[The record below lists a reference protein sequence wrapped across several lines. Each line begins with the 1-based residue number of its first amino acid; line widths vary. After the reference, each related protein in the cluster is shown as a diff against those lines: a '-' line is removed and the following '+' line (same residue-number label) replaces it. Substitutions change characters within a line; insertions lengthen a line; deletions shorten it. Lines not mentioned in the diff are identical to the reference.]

1 MTSTL
6 GLFHNEILNE
16 KRVIEVFEELP
27 NLRDLSIDGNPVSA
41 KISFKYDI
49 IYRFKQLEKLD
60 EEPLKELDR
69 DIAEQYFTSNRCNP
83 YFIYLIAI
91 STLTRAISA

>member
-1 MTSTL
+1 M
-6 GLFHNEILNE
+6 
-16 KRVIEVFEELP
+16 IEVFEELP

-41 KISFKYDI
+41 KIGFKYEI

-69 DIAEQYFTSNRCNP
+69 DIAE
-83 YFIYLIAI
+83 
-91 STLTRAISA
+91 